1 MVDMFIMPQAAVK
14 HGIEPSAI
22 PKKVEGTDGERCGSF
37 GVLGHRHPRPRV
49 HSLQCVGCRL
59 SLTFFL
65 PVSNSYA

>member
-14 HGIEPSAI
+14 HGIRLRAI
-22 PKKVEGTDGERCGSF
+22 SKKVKGTDGEKCGSF
-37 GVLGHRHPRPRV
+37 GVLGHRHLRPRV
-49 HSLQCVGCRL
+49 LSLQCVGCHL